1 MENKDAFK
9 RWLESRGAKSKHA
22 QNNPVYAIETIER
35 KLHELGTPFSD
46 LGTAWREDEFKSL
59 LDSLN
64 KMLDDARGD
73 GQEFR
78 VLFPETENPKGRIK
92 NSIYQLKRY
101 GQFLDRNPPG
111 AAKDADPIEPG
122 GRIDSRALDELK
134 HRFEAVCPDF
144 KTFDSP
150 GTGPIQKML
159 ARTREAS
166 KQVRQ
171 LVDASNED
179 AQTLGERVMEI
190 LSPHIVAHR
199 WANQASEYPQI
210 GAIIG
215 SLIRSRQAT
224 EEALSGAFDA
234 LKDLHDR
241 KTIKLSYAGCLTVV
255 SSALSMVRPGDV
267 APVAKEKFNEVGER
281 LTGESFFEE
290 NRNLAS
296 DYRRFAEVL
305 SELFRV
311 MRDNWLWHPR
321 DSLDVRAFLWIAVSA
336 EAKGAMPHKAPAG
349 KGMTDDEP
357 KNLLLYGPPG
367 TGKTYSTTKEAVRL
381 CGEQVP
387 NNHEDIKDVYQRLRE
402 KGRIEFVTFHQNFA
416 YEDFVE
422 GIRPD
427 LDPDKADL
435 RYKRRDGIFK
445 CIAERARDRSS
456 ERFVLII
463 DEINRGNIAKI
474 FGELI
479 TLIEDSRRRGESD
492 ETFVTLP
499 YSQEPFA
506 VPSNL
511 YLIGTMNTAD
521 RSIQLLDTALRRR
534 FTFRECMPD
543 PEHKLVKTD
552 IEGVDCQKLLKA
564 MNERIALLLDREH
577 QIGHTYFF
585 IEKFDQLV
593 QVFQNKVFPLLQEY
607 FFGDWA
613 KIRAVLG
620 NNAFV
625 QVDEK
630 PDKSFL
636 KGDLKELVNENMKVY
651 SRLSEGDEKWKLHEQ
666 YRRIYEPK
674 NGGTNDG

>member
-9 RWLESRGAKSKHA
+9 RWLESGGAKSKYA
-22 QNNPVYAIETIER
+22 QDNPVYAIQTIER
-35 KLHELGTPFSD
+35 KLHELGTPFPD

-64 KMLDDARGD
+64 KMLEDARED
-73 GQEFR
+73 GQDFR
-78 VLFPETENPKGRIK
+78 VLFPKTENPEGRIK

-101 GQFLDRNPPG
+101 GQFLGRNPPG
-111 AAKDADPIEPG
+111 AAKDAYPIERD
-122 GRIDSRALDELK
+122 GRIDRSALDELK
-134 HRFEAVCPDF
+134 RGFEAACPDF

-179 AQTLGERVMEI
+179 DQTVGERVMEI

-199 WANQASEYPQI
+199 WAKQASEFPQI

-215 SLIRSRQAT
+215 SLIRSRQDT

-241 KTIKLSYAGCLTVV
+241 KTIKLSYAGCLTLA

-267 APVAKEKFNEVGER
+267 APVAKKKFNEVGKR

-290 NRNLAS
+290 NRSLAS

-305 SELFRV
+305 TALFRV

-321 DSLDVRAFLWIAVSA
+321 DSLDVRAFLWIAVS
-336 EAKGAMPHKAPAG
+336 EDAKDTQPHKAPAG
-349 KGMTDDEP
+349 KGATDEP

-381 CGEQVP
+381 CGEQVS
-387 NNHEDIKDVYQRLRE
+387 EDLKGAYRRLRDDD
-402 KGRIEFVTFHQNFA
+402 RIEFVTFHQNFA

-427 LDPDKADL
+427 LDPYKADL
-435 RYKRRDGIFK
+435 RYKLRDGIFK
-445 CIAERARDRSS
+445 RIAIEADKRPN
-456 ERFVLII
+456 ERFVLVI

-492 ETFVTLP
+492 ETSVTLP
-499 YSQEPFA
+499 YSHMPFA
-506 VPSNL
+506 VPPNL

-534 FTFRECMPD
+534 FIFRECMPD
-543 PEHKLVKTD
+543 PNHDLIPPDLK
-552 IEGVDCQKLLKA
+552 GVNCQKLLKA
-564 MNERIALLLDREH
+564 MNERIVLLLDREH

-585 IEKFDQLV
+585 IKKFDQLV
-593 QVFQNKVFPLLQEY
+593 EVFQNKVFPLLQEY
-607 FFGDWA
+607 FFDDWA

-625 QVDEK
+625 QVDDK
-630 PDKSFL
+630 PDQSFL
-636 KGDLKELVNENMKVY
+636 KGDLKELVSKNMKVY
-651 SRLSEGDEKWKLHEQ
+651 SRLSERDEKWKLPKQ
-666 YRRIYEPK
+666 YQLIYEPK
-674 NGGTNDG
+674 SEGSNSG